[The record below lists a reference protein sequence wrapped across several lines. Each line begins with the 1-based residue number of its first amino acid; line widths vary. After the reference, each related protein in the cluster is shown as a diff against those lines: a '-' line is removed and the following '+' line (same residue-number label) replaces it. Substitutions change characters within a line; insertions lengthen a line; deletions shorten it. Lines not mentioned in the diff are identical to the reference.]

1 MRAFLMKATG
11 SRSDPSKPGPLRP
24 LAPPR
29 RLPVAKPPRTL
40 ILALATGLLLATLA
54 AGATALPNP
63 AVQNPAV
70 PNPAWPNPGWSQARL
85 PMLVLTAADNGRHL
99 DISQGC
105 EVQLTLNE
113 NASTGYRWS
122 LAPLDP
128 TLLELVSAQ
137 ALANPGDGAS
147 SQVPGVAPAVGSPG
161 QVVYRFKALRP
172 GRTVIS
178 LGLLRSWE
186 GDRSSIDRF
195 RLNLQ
200 IQAKSA
206 PGSGVHPGLPIHP

>member
-1 MRAFLMKATG
+1 
-11 SRSDPSKPGPLRP
+11 
-24 LAPPR
+24 
-29 RLPVAKPPRTL
+29 VAKPPRTL

-54 AGATALPNP
+54 ADATALPNTAMP
-63 AVQNPAV
+63 T
-70 PNPAWPNPGWSQARL
+70 PAWPNPAWSQARL

-99 DISQGC
+99 DIIQGC

-137 ALANPGDGAS
+137 ALAKPGGGAG

-186 GDRSSIDRF
+186 GDRSSINRF
-195 RLNLQ
+195 RLSLQ